1 LDNVSAGQL
10 IVLAGRTICPAS
22 STLFLLLVQCSYWV
36 LNSPCYRN
44 KELASPEQTA
54 PDSPLPEVHTPWDV
68 MRIVCN
74 PALMYLIVIVAEVV
88 PNED

>member
-1 LDNVSAGQL
+1 MVARLPKTGWFS
-10 IVLAGRTICPAS
+10 LAM
-22 STLFLLLVQCSYWV
+22 V

-54 PDSPLPEVHTPWDV
+54 PDSPLPGVHTPWDV

-74 PALMYLIVIVAEVV
+74 PALICIPLFLSRVKQTRVAVFMEYEVPTGRIFIVPAG
-88 PNED
+88 

>member
-1 LDNVSAGQL
+1 MVARLPKTGWFS
-10 IVLAGRTICPAS
+10 LAM
-22 STLFLLLVQCSYWV
+22 V
-36 LNSPCYRN
+36 LNSPYYRN

>member
-1 LDNVSAGQL
+1 MVARLPKTGWFS
-10 IVLAGRTICPAS
+10 LAM
-22 STLFLLLVQCSYWV
+22 V

-54 PDSPLPEVHTPWDV
+54 PDSPLPGVHTPWDV

-74 PALMYLIVIVAEVV
+74 PALMYLIVPLLLRHEVPTGRIFIVPAG
-88 PNED
+88 